1 MRIYL
6 AGPIPYMAT
15 NYKKVGI
22 SSYELYHDANVLMSF
37 VYCNEYITSEIFPN
51 CKRLLLDSGA
61 FTFFSAGKTVDWP
74 AYVDRYADF
83 IKQYGIKSF
92 FELDIDPLV
101 GYEKVLDLRKR
112 LEDRTGMACIPVW
125 HKSRGPDRF
134 YEMCE
139 QYSYVAIGGI
149 VSKEIKRS
157 EYKAFRGMIQYA
169 HQQNAKIHGLGFTNL
184 TELHKYHFDS
194 VDSTSWVSGNRF
206 GTIYQ
211 FTGHT
216 IRAFKKQ
223 EGKRVAKEK
232 YLELGTH
239 NFIEWKKY
247 CKYAESNL

>member
-22 SSYELYHDANVLMSF
+22 SSHELYHDANVLMSF
-37 VYCNEYITSEIFPN
+37 VYCNDYITSEIFPN

-83 IKQYGIKSF
+83 IKRYGIKSF

-101 GYEKVLDLRKR
+101 GYERVLDLRKR

-149 VSKEIKRS
+149 VSREIKRG
-157 EYKAFRGMIQYA
+157 EYRAFKGMIQSIRRIVSRA
-169 HQQNAKIHGLGFTNL
+169 MRRSLSQKRLSAPTAGGPS
-184 TELHKYHFDS
+184 KYEKGGKPD
-194 VDSTSWVSGNRF
+194 
-206 GTIYQ
+206 
-211 FTGHT
+211 
-216 IRAFKKQ
+216 
-223 EGKRVAKEK
+223 GKRKEGCGPP
-232 YLELGTH
+232 ERGD
-239 NFIEWKKY
+239 
-247 CKYAESNL
+247 